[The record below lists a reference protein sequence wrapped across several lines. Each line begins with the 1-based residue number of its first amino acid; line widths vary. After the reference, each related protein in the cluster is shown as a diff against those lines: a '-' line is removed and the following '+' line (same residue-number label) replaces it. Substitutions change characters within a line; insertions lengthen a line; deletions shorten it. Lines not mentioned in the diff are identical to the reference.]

1 MHHEFDVNNKKKLDS
16 PKRREMLPTRTVL
29 TKIGINEGEKFADI
43 GCGIGYF
50 SIPAA
55 DVIGPQGIVYALDVS
70 EEMIEALD
78 KKIEENSIENIRTVI
93 TDKYNFKLEDNS
105 VSYAFICTV
114 LHEIED
120 GIAFINETKRILAL
134 GGKIA
139 VVEWIR
145 VESDW
150 GPPVNHRLDSRHV
163 RKILHDAGFKEIAY
177 SELNEHFYIVTGTLI
192 YK

>member
-1 MHHEFDVNNKKKLDS
+1 MQHEFDINNKKKLDS

-29 TKIGINEGEKFADI
+29 NKIGLNEGARLADI

-55 DVIGPQGIVYALDVS
+55 DVIGSQGIVFALDVS
-70 EEMIEALD
+70 KEMIEELD
-78 KKIEENSIENIRTVI
+78 KKIEENDIENIRTVI

-120 GIAFINETKRILAL
+120 GMAFINETKRILAL

-145 VESDW
+145 AESDW
-150 GPPVNHRLDSRHV
+150 GPPVDHRLDSSDV
-163 RKILHDAGFKEIAY
+163 KIMLQAAGFKEIEY
-177 SELNEHFYIVTGTLI
+177 LKLNEHFYIVTGTLVN
-192 YK
+192 K

>member
-1 MHHEFDVNNKKKLDS
+1 MQHEFDIKNKKKLDS

-29 TKIGINEGEKFADI
+29 NKIGLNEGARLADI

-55 DVIGPQGIVYALDVS
+55 DVIGPQGIVFALDVS
-70 EEMIEALD
+70 KEMIEELD
-78 KKIEENSIENIRTVI
+78 KKIEENDIENIRTVI

-145 VESDW
+145 AESDW
-150 GPPVNHRLDSRHV
+150 GPPVDHRLDSSDV
-163 RKILHDAGFKEIAY
+163 KIMLQAAGFKEIEY
-177 SELNEHFYIVTGTLI
+177 LKLNEHFYIVTGTLVN
-192 YK
+192 K

>member
-1 MHHEFDVNNKKKLDS
+1 MHHKFDVSNKKKLDS

-29 TKIGINEGEKFADI
+29 TKIALNEGAKFADI

-55 DVIGPQGIVYALDVS
+55 DVIGLKGIVYALDVS
-70 EEMIEALD
+70 EEMIEELD
-78 KKIEENSIENIRTVI
+78 KKIAENGIDNIRTVI
-93 TDKYNFKLEDNS
+93 TDKYNFKLEDSS

-114 LHEIED
+114 LHEID
-120 GIAFINETKRILAL
+120 DSVAFINETKRILFA

-139 VVEWIR
+139 VVEWMKK
-145 VESDW
+145 ESDW
-150 GPPVNHRLDSRHV
+150 GPPVDHRLDSSDV
-163 RKILHDAGFKEIAY
+163 KIILHDAGFKEIEY
-177 SELNEHFYIVTGTLI
+177 LELNEYFYIITGTLI

>member
-1 MHHEFDVNNKKKLDS
+1 MQHEFDINNKKKLDS

-29 TKIGINEGEKFADI
+29 NKIGLNEGARLADI

-55 DVIGPQGIVYALDVS
+55 DVIGPQGIVFALDVS
-70 EEMIEALD
+70 KEMIEELD
-78 KKIEENSIENIRTVI
+78 KKIEENDIENIRTVI

-120 GIAFINETKRILAL
+120 GMAFINETKRILAL

-145 VESDW
+145 AESDW
-150 GPPVNHRLDSRHV
+150 GPPVDHRLDSSDV
-163 RKILHDAGFKEIAY
+163 KIMLQAAGFKEIEY
-177 SELNEHFYIVTGTLI
+177 LKLNEYFYIVKGTLVN
-192 YK
+192 K

>member
-1 MHHEFDVNNKKKLDS
+1 MHHEFDINNKKKLDS

-29 TKIGINEGEKFADI
+29 NKIGLNEGARLADI

-55 DVIGPQGIVYALDVS
+55 DVIGPQGIVFALDVS
-70 EEMIEALD
+70 KEMIEELD
-78 KKIEENSIENIRTVI
+78 KKIEENGIENIRTVI

-120 GIAFINETKRILAL
+120 GIAFIDETKRILAL

-145 VESDW
+145 AESDW
-150 GPPVNHRLDSRHV
+150 GPPVDHRLDSSDV
-163 RKILHDAGFKEIAY
+163 KIMLHAAGFKEIEY
-177 SELNEHFYIVTGTLI
+177 LKLNEHFYIVTGTLVN
-192 YK
+192 K

>member
-1 MHHEFDVNNKKKLDS
+1 MQHEFDIKNKKKLDS

-29 TKIGINEGEKFADI
+29 NKIGLNEGARLADI

-55 DVIGPQGIVYALDVS
+55 AVIGPQGIVFALDVS
-70 EEMIEALD
+70 KEMIEELD
-78 KKIEENSIENIRTVI
+78 KKIEENGIENIRTVI

-120 GIAFINETKRILAL
+120 GIAFIDETKRILAL

-145 VESDW
+145 AESDW
-150 GPPVNHRLDSRHV
+150 GPPVDHRLDSSDV
-163 RKILHDAGFKEIAY
+163 KIMLHAAGFKEIEY
-177 SELNEHFYIVTGTLI
+177 LKLNEHFYIVTGTLVN
-192 YK
+192 K

>member
-1 MHHEFDVNNKKKLDS
+1 MHHKFDVNNKKKLDS

-29 TKIGINEGEKFADI
+29 TKIGLNEDAKFADI

-55 DVIGPQGIVYALDVS
+55 DLIGPKGIVYALDVQ
-70 EEMIEALD
+70 EEMIEELD
-78 KKIEENSIENIRTVI
+78 KKIEENGIENIRTVI
-93 TDKYNFKLEDNS
+93 TDKYNFKLEDSS

-120 GIAFINETKRILAL
+120 CIAFITETKRILSP

-145 VESDW
+145 AESDW
-150 GPPVNHRLDSRHV
+150 GPPVDHRLASSYV
-163 RKILHDAGFKEIAY
+163 KKILQDTGFKEIEY
-177 SELNEHFYIVTGTLI
+177 LELNEYFYIVTGTLI

>member
-29 TKIGINEGEKFADI
+29 NEIGLNEGAKFADI

-55 DVIGPQGIVYALDVS
+55 DVIGPKGIVYALDVN
-70 EEMIEALD
+70 EEMIEELD
-78 KKIEENSIENIRTVI
+78 KKIDENGIANIRTVI
-93 TDKYNFKLEDNS
+93 TDKYNFKLEDDS

-114 LHEIED
+114 LHEIDD
-120 GIAFINETKRILAL
+120 GIAFINEAKRILAA

-139 VVEWIR
+139 VVEWIKA
-145 VESDW
+145 ESDW
-150 GPPVNHRLDSRHV
+150 GPPVDHRLDSSDV
-163 RKILHDAGFKEIAY
+163 KIMLHDAGFKEIEY
-177 SELNEHFYIVTGTLI
+177 LKLNEYFYIVTGTLI

>member
-1 MHHEFDVNNKKKLDS
+1 MHHEFDINNKKKLDS

-29 TKIGINEGEKFADI
+29 NKIGLNEGARLADI

-55 DVIGPQGIVYALDVS
+55 DVIGPQGIVFALDVS
-70 EEMIEALD
+70 KEMIEELD
-78 KKIEENSIENIRTVI
+78 KKIEENGIENIRTVI
-93 TDKYNFKLEDNS
+93 TDKYNFKLKDNS

-120 GIAFINETKRILAL
+120 GIAFIDETKRILAL

-145 VESDW
+145 AESDW
-150 GPPVNHRLDSRHV
+150 GPPVDHRLDSSDV
-163 RKILHDAGFKEIAY
+163 KIMLHAAGFKEIEY
-177 SELNEHFYIVTGTLI
+177 LKLNEHFYIVTGTLVN
-192 YK
+192 K

>member
-1 MHHEFDVNNKKKLDS
+1 MQHEFDIKNKKKLDS

-29 TKIGINEGEKFADI
+29 NKIGLNEGARLADI

-55 DVIGPQGIVYALDVS
+55 DVIGPQGIVFALDVS
-70 EEMIEALD
+70 KEMIEELD
-78 KKIEENSIENIRTVI
+78 KKIEENGIENIRTVI

-120 GIAFINETKRILAL
+120 GMAFINETKRILAL

-145 VESDW
+145 AESDW
-150 GPPVNHRLDSRHV
+150 GPPVDHRLDSSDV
-163 RKILHDAGFKEIAY
+163 KIMLQAAGFKEIEY
-177 SELNEHFYIVTGTLI
+177 LKLNEHFYIVTGTLVN
-192 YK
+192 K

>member
-1 MHHEFDVNNKKKLDS
+1 MKHHFDVNNKKKLDS
-16 PKRREMLPTRTVL
+16 PKRRDMLPTRTVL
-29 TKIGINEGEKFADI
+29 NKIGLKEETKFADI

-55 DVIGPQGIVYALDVS
+55 DLIGPKGIVYALDVS
-70 EEMIEALD
+70 EEMIEELD
-78 KKIEENSIENIRTVI
+78 KKIEENGIENIRTVI
-93 TDKYNFKLEDNS
+93 TDKYNFKLKDNS

-120 GIAFINETKRILAL
+120 GIAFIDETKRILAL

-145 VESDW
+145 AESDW
-150 GPPVNHRLDSRHV
+150 GPPVDHRLDSSDV
-163 RKILHDAGFKEIAY
+163 KTILSDAGFKEIEY
-177 SELNEHFYIVTGTLI
+177 LELNEHFYIVIGTLI

>member
-1 MHHEFDVNNKKKLDS
+1 MQHEFDIKNKKKLDS

-29 TKIGINEGEKFADI
+29 NKIGLNEGARLADI

-55 DVIGPQGIVYALDVS
+55 DVIGPQGIVFALDVS
-70 EEMIEALD
+70 KEMIEELD
-78 KKIEENSIENIRTVI
+78 KKIEENGIENIRTVI

-120 GIAFINETKRILAL
+120 GIAFIDETKRILAL

-145 VESDW
+145 AESDW
-150 GPPVNHRLDSRHV
+150 GPPVDHRLDSSDV
-163 RKILHDAGFKEIAY
+163 KIMLQAAGFKEIEY
-177 SELNEHFYIVTGTLI
+177 LKLNEHFYIVTGTLVN
-192 YK
+192 K

>member
-1 MHHEFDVNNKKKLDS
+1 MQHEFDINNKKKLDS
-16 PKRREMLPTRTVL
+16 PKRRKMLPTRTVL
-29 TKIGINEGEKFADI
+29 NKIGLNEGARLADI

-55 DVIGPQGIVYALDVS
+55 DVIGPQGIVFALDVS
-70 EEMIEALD
+70 KEMIEELD
-78 KKIEENSIENIRTVI
+78 KKIEENDIENIRTVI

-120 GIAFINETKRILAL
+120 GMAFINETKRILAL

-145 VESDW
+145 AESDW
-150 GPPVNHRLDSRHV
+150 GPPVDHRLDSSDV
-163 RKILHDAGFKEIAY
+163 KIMLQAAGFKEIEY
-177 SELNEHFYIVTGTLI
+177 LKLNEHFYIVKGTLVN
-192 YK
+192 K